1 MPLAKLH
8 EDYTPLPSGKAT
20 PQLSGEAD
28 QFAPAPSPALAL
40 QQRLAQHAATSTAT
54 DLEKWSPRRSLALI
68 VSASAA
74 LWMAILMAGSEVS
87 KLIA

>member
-8 EDYTPLPSGKAT
+8 EDYTPLPPGKPA

-28 QFAPAPSPALAL
+28 QFTPAPSPALAL
-40 QQRLAQHAATSTAT
+40 QQRLAQHAAAGTAT

-74 LWMAILMAGSEVS
+74 LWMAILMAGAEVS